1 MMDSETKRIMK
12 EITDVLSGKKKFKIY
27 DKAKLKKNIHLVD
40 LYGIYGSC
48 LLPKGL
54 LLYRGHQD
62 SKISDTM
69 FFALTYDI
77 AKDFYCSP
85 SLDDTINSLSENV
98 QVWEIRQ
105 ELKVIFLNSHLDFWA
120 NCRSSVAELFTLL
133 YPQNKTAYFD
143 DVYIKNEN
151 IKARN
156 RFTNDLFNKCQ
167 INGWFTSIEGNTE
180 LEVCLFNK
188 TNIAKHLQLKE
199 VTTNK
204 TREYYKNSL
213 KKIKVFP
220 SSNFIS
226 RSQDNLS
233 KRKSPY
239 RSFAKENEIWIKEAA
254 DDKKEESILRQD
266 RYSLR
271 HKLKI

>member
-1 MMDSETKRIMK
+1 
-12 EITDVLSGKKKFKIY
+12 
-27 DKAKLKKNIHLVD
+27 
-40 LYGIYGSC
+40 
-48 LLPKGL
+48 
-54 LLYRGHQD
+54 
-62 SKISDTM
+62 M

-77 AKDFYCSP
+77 AKTFYRSP
-85 SLDDTINSLSENV
+85 SLDDAINSLSKNV

-105 ELKVIFLNSHLDFWA
+105 ELKVIFLNSHLDFCA

-143 DVYIKNEN
+143 DVYIKNQN

-156 RFTNDLFNKCQ
+156 RFTTDLFNKCQ

-188 TNIAKHLQLKE
+188 TNITKHLQLKE
-199 VTTNK
+199 VVTNK
-204 TREYYKNSL
+204 TRKYYKNSL

-233 KRKSPY
+233 KWKSPY